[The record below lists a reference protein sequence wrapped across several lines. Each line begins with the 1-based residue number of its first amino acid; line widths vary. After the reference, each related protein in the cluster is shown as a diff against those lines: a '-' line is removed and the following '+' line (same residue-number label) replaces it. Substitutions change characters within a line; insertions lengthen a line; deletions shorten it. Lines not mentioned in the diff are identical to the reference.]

1 MPLQIRNE
9 RARDLARNLAAKQKV
24 TITKAVIMAPE
35 AELRRVNE
43 EEPLARRIARIA
55 EDLAQHAGPNRR
67 KMSKA
72 EINSVWGHF

>member
-1 MPLQIRNE
+1 VPLQIRNE
-9 RARDLARNLAAKQKV
+9 RARDLARTLAAKQKV
-24 TITKAVIMAPE
+24 TMTDAVNMALE
-35 AELRRVNE
+35 AEIRRVNE

-72 EINSVWGHF
+72 EIDAVWGYS